1 MNLVNCSNCGRM
13 FTRSLSSNEFCPAC
27 LKQSEENYRKISE
40 YFVSHPT
47 STSQEIS
54 DATGIDLKD
63 IHRFVRENRLRT
75 VKNDT
80 GRNCEKCG
88 GPIFGGKLSGKF
100 CDKCRI
106 QLATDMR
113 KDMQKNLKS
122 GSPENSQP
130 KTSHLAHSK
139 PIGDS
144 KKPKK
149 H

>member
-1 MNLVNCSNCGRM
+1 MNLVNCSSCGRM

-27 LKQSEENYRKISE
+27 LKQSEENYRKISD
-40 YFVSHPT
+40 YFGSHPS

-54 DATGIDLKD
+54 EATGIDLKD

-75 VKNDT
+75 VKTDT

-88 GPIFGGKLSGKF
+88 GPIFGGTLSGKF
-100 CDKCRI
+100 CDKCRV

-113 KDMQKNLKS
+113 KDMQKHSKS
-122 GSPENSQP
+122 SNSQV
-130 KTSHLAHSK
+130 KESHPASSK
-139 PIGDS
+139 SLGNN

>member
-1 MNLVNCSNCGRM
+1 MNLVNCSSCGRM

-40 YFVSHPT
+40 YFASHPS

-75 VKNDT
+75 VKTDT

-100 CDKCRI
+100 CDKCRV

-113 KDMQKNLKS
+113 KDMQKHSKS
-122 GSPENSQP
+122 SNSQGKEGHP
-130 KTSHLAHSK
+130 ANSK
-139 PIGDS
+139 SLGNS